1 MGYIINK
8 FNKSE
13 NIAISEH
20 ARIRL
25 YERNISIDDIVN
37 GINTGEIVKQYLDDK
52 PLASC
57 LILGFS
63 VKSKYIHIVV
73 SCDTNYIYLIT
84 AYFPDPD
91 MWESDLKKERGVNYG
106 MYGVWS

>member
-1 MGYIINK
+1 MNG
-8 FNKSE
+8 
-13 NIAISEH
+13 
-20 ARIRL
+20 
-25 YERNISIDDIVN
+25 SIDDIVN

-91 MWESDLKKERGVNYG
+91 MWESDLKKRKGR
-106 MYGVWS
+106 

>member
-1 MGYIINK
+1 MITIEQLKVLNK
-8 FNKSE
+8 PE
-13 NIAISEH
+13 NIAITEH

-37 GINTGEIVKQYLDDK
+37 GINTGEIIKQYPDDK
-52 PLASC
+52 PLESC

-63 VKSKYIHIVV
+63 VKSQYIHIVV
-73 SCDTNYIYLIT
+73 SCDTDFIYLIT

-91 MWESDLKKERGVNYG
+91 MWESVFKTRKGR
-106 MYGVWS
+106 